1 MTRDFDAI
9 IVGSGPGGSTVAD
22 ELTQAGMSVLVL
34 ERGRNRLINLENP
47 HELAGDYSSDELKF
61 LARHFLGADPWLEP
75 RTFRRNETDGDRA
88 YIGEVNNL
96 PATVGGGGVHAD
108 GKLPRFRED
117 DFRVFTELGPIEG
130 ASIAD
135 WPISYDDL
143 EPCYADAER
152 LIGVAGLAGANPF
165 AAWRSG
171 EYPMPPGAPMYGA
184 TITAA
189 AAERIGLHPYP
200 GPTGCNSVPYDGR
213 PACNNCGFCA
223 YFGCP
228 IHAKGDPV
236 AVLRRALLTGRAE
249 LRPDAFV
256 SKKSWSVTDRPRV
269 SNGSTP
275 TVTPTKRA
283 LGTSWWR
290 AGLWRRPAC
299 YYCRGWPTPRSAG
312 TSCSICKLSS
322 WGRCRSGCTA
332 TKAVRSPRCMTT
344 TSSWTRRPKLRRML
358 MVCPGSKAAW
368 SSTAARRTRSPK
380 PKVTPGVPSIKSSC
394 GVPRWRDRFLGF
406 CMQGDDV
413 PQATNRV
420 DLDPAVRDVRGL
432 PVARTTYQPH
442 RHEIVASR
450 YHGAK
455 LTEAL
460 RVAGAEEIYFGTS
473 PKTEGNLRTSHS
485 EISMVPVSRH
495 VVGTARMGSDP
506 ATSVCDPWGRLW
518 EAPNVLIADSSLFPT
533 GSGYGP
539 TLTLV
544 ALALRNARA
553 LTGRLGQQSSSAPSA
568 SPPAGG

>member
-1 MTRDFDAI
+1 
-9 IVGSGPGGSTVAD
+9 
-22 ELTQAGMSVLVL
+22 
-34 ERGRNRLINLENP
+34 
-47 HELAGDYSSDELKF
+47 
-61 LARHFLGADPWLEP
+61 
-75 RTFRRNETDGDRA
+75 
-88 YIGEVNNL
+88 VNNL

-117 DFRVFTELGPIEG
+117 DFRVLSELGPIEG

-143 EPCYADAER
+143 EQCYADAER

-171 EYPMPPGAPMYGA
+171 EYPMPPGAPMYGS

-189 AAERIGLHPYP
+189 AAERVGLHPYP

-256 SKKSWSVTDRPRV
+256 SKILLRNGRATGVEWLDAECRPHEEHAQYVVVAGGAMETPRLMLLSGMTHPEIGRNLMFHMQTFVMGTMAFRVHGHKGRSVTTLHDDHIIV
-269 SNGSTP
+269 DDAA
-275 TVTPTKRA
+275 KAEARA
-283 LGTSWWR
+283 H
-290 AGLWRRPAC
+290 GLPWVK
-299 YYCRGWPTPRSAG
+299 GG
-312 TSCSICKLSS
+312 LVEHCSPSHPIAEAKGYP
-322 WGRCRSGCTA
+322 WGIEHKELMRH
-332 TKAVRSPRCMTT
+332 SPM
-344 TSSWTRRPKLRRML
+344 
-358 MVCPGSKAAW
+358 
-368 SSTAARRTRSPK
+368 
-380 PKVTPGVPSIKSSC
+380 
-394 GVPRWRDRFLGF
+394 RDCFLGF

-413 PQATNRV
+413 PQASNRV
-420 DLDPAVRDVRGL
+420 DLDPSVRDVRGI

-442 RHEIVASR
+442 HHEIVASR

-455 LTEAL
+455 LVEVL
-460 RVAGAEEIYFGTS
+460 RVAGAEEIYTATS
-473 PKTEGNLRTSHS
+473 PKTEGNLRASHS
-485 EISMVPVSRH
+485 GISMVPVSRH
-495 VVGTARMGSDP
+495 VVGTARMGRDP

-518 EAPNVLIADSSLFPT
+518 GAPNVMIADSSLFPT

-553 LTGRLGQQSSSAPSA
+553 LTGRLGQSSSSA
-568 SPPAGG
+568 SPPSGG